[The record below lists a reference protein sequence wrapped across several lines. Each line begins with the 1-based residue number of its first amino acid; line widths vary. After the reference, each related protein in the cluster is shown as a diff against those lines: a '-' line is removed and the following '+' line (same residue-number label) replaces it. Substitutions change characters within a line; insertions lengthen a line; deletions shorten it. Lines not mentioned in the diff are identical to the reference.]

1 MTKENENN
9 SQPSSFRDQI
19 LRELEELKAK
29 RLQGQPVDTLSDVK
43 EKVVEEIGT
52 IASDTKQDD
61 EKETLIEKNNLVFPT
76 SLETSEVEEVA
87 EPPVS
92 ESDAV
97 AIQGNADETPAVD
110 NVTENEDTS
119 GQNNVQSDWE
129 QPDDKFQN
137 TVERN
142 MEELRNFIS
151 ANPELLGDQL
161 FKKEEKEEVEPV
173 SNQIETTPEV
183 ELVVSPSLDE
193 TFIDFPK
200 EDVSNLTGD
209 TEIIPLES
217 TLIAPAAVNSQ
228 ISNSE
233 SSEEVQPSRR
243 TTHSPKKQKRKKQ
256 DKAAKR
262 IVSVIMSLV
271 VVFFLATCAFGFFWV
286 KSSLE
291 PVNSQATESI
301 QVEIPE
307 GSSTKEIANILFEND
322 LIKNATVFNYYS
334 KIKSYNNYQSGFYN
348 LKQSM
353 SVDDI
358 AKALQETGSATAQKE
373 ASGSVLIVEGYTLT
387 QIANAVTLNAKTD
400 DKSDKTP
407 FTSEEFMA
415 TVTNQEFIDRMV
427 ATYPKLFASLPA
439 ADSGVIYRLEGYLF
453 PAVYDYY
460 DDTTIED
467 LVEHMISTTDARLQ
481 PYYEA
486 IAAKNLTV
494 NEVLTL
500 ASLVEKEGSTDEDR
514 RNIASVF
521 FNRLNAGM
529 PLQSNIAILYAQ
541 GKLGEE
547 TTLAED
553 TTIDTSID
561 SPYNI
566 YWNTGLMPGPVD
578 SPSLAAIE
586 AVINANTTDYLY
598 FVADVTTGTV
608 YFAKTIEEHD
618 QNVANYVNAH
628 LE

>member
-1 MTKENENN
+1 MTKENDNN
-9 SQPSSFRDQI
+9 AQPSSFRDQI
-19 LRELEELKAK
+19 LRELEELKAQ
-29 RLQGQPVDTLSDVK
+29 RLEGQPEETLSQVND
-43 EKVVEEIGT
+43 KVVEEIEA
-52 IASDTKQDD
+52 IASVA
-61 EKETLIEKNNLVFPT
+61 KNEIDH
-76 SLETSEVEEVA
+76 SEVA
-87 EPPVS
+87 EYEPEELPKVL
-92 ESDAV
+92 EER
-97 AIQGNADETPAVD
+97 ADESISEEITVLD
-110 NVTENEDTS
+110 EKQTDSNVGD
-119 GQNNVQSDWE
+119 
-129 QPDDKFQN
+129 QPQPVLQD

-142 MEELRNFIS
+142 LEELRNFIS

-161 FKKEEKEEVEPV
+161 LESEKMGSASVQSEE
-173 SNQIETTPEV
+173 SFDAHST
-183 ELVVSPSLDE
+183 SPSLED

-200 EDVSNLTGD
+200 EDVSTVTGD
-209 TEIIPLES
+209 TEIIPLEA
-217 TLIAPAAVNSQ
+217 TLIAPSVAVSKEPIKVEESQ
-228 ISNSE
+228 
-233 SSEEVQPSRR
+233 PRRR
-243 TTHSPKKQKRKKQ
+243 THSKNKQKRKKQ
-256 DKAAKR
+256 DRTAKR
-262 IVSVIMSLV
+262 IVAVVMSLV
-271 VVFFLATCAFGFFWV
+271 VVFFLATCTFGFFWV

-291 PVNSQATESI
+291 PINTEATKTI

-348 LKQSM
+348 LSQSM
-353 SVDDI
+353 SVDDL
-358 AKALQETGSATAQKE
+358 AKALQESGTPTAQEEPAGK
-373 ASGSVLIVEGYTLT
+373 VLIVEGYTLT
-387 QIANAVTLNAKTD
+387 QIANSVTLNAKTD
-400 DKSDKTP
+400 DKTDKTP
-407 FTSEEFMA
+407 FTSEEFLA

-427 ATYPKLFASLPA
+427 ATYPNLFASLPA

-467 LVEHMISTTDARLQ
+467 LVEQMISTTDARLQ

-486 IAAKNLTV
+486 IANKNLTV

-521 FNRLNAGM
+521 FNRLNAEM

-553 TTIDTSID
+553 TNIDTSIE

-566 YWNTGLMPGPVD
+566 YWRAGLMPGPVN
-578 SPSLAAIE
+578 SPSLSAIE
-586 AVINANTTDYLY
+586 AVLNANATDYYY

-608 YFAKTIEEHD
+608 YFANTIEEHD
-618 QNVANYVNAH
+618 QNVATYVNAH

>member
-1 MTKENENN
+1 MTKENDNN
-9 SQPSSFRDQI
+9 AQPSSFRDQI
-19 LRELEELKAK
+19 LRELEELKAQ
-29 RLQGQPVDTLSDVK
+29 RLEGQPEETLSQVND
-43 EKVVEEIGT
+43 KVVEEIEA
-52 IASDTKQDD
+52 IASVA
-61 EKETLIEKNNLVFPT
+61 KNEIDH
-76 SLETSEVEEVA
+76 SEVA
-87 EPPVS
+87 EFEPEELPKVL
-92 ESDAV
+92 EER
-97 AIQGNADETPAVD
+97 ADESISEEITVLD
-110 NVTENEDTS
+110 EKQTDSNMGD
-119 GQNNVQSDWE
+119 
-129 QPDDKFQN
+129 QPQPVLQD

-142 MEELRNFIS
+142 LEELRNFIS

-161 FKKEEKEEVEPV
+161 LESEKMGSASVQSEE
-173 SNQIETTPEV
+173 SFDAHST
-183 ELVVSPSLDE
+183 SPSLED

-200 EDVSNLTGD
+200 EDVSTVTGD
-209 TEIIPLES
+209 TEIIPLEA
-217 TLIAPAAVNSQ
+217 TLIAPSVAVSKEPIKVEESQ
-228 ISNSE
+228 
-233 SSEEVQPSRR
+233 PRRR
-243 TTHSPKKQKRKKQ
+243 THSKNKQKRKKQ
-256 DKAAKR
+256 DRTAKR
-262 IVSVIMSLV
+262 IVAVVMSLV
-271 VVFFLATCAFGFFWV
+271 VVFFLATCTFGFFWV

-291 PVNSQATESI
+291 PINTEATKTI

-348 LKQSM
+348 LSQSM
-353 SVDDI
+353 SVDDL
-358 AKALQETGSATAQKE
+358 AKALQESGTPTAQEEPAGK
-373 ASGSVLIVEGYTLT
+373 VLIVEGYTLT
-387 QIANAVTLNAKTD
+387 QIANSVTLNAKTD
-400 DKSDKTP
+400 DKTDKTP
-407 FTSEEFMA
+407 FTSEEFLA

-427 ATYPKLFASLPA
+427 ATYPNLFASLPA

-467 LVEHMISTTDARLQ
+467 LVEQMISTTDARLQ

-486 IAAKNLTV
+486 IANKNLTV

-521 FNRLNAGM
+521 FNRLNAEM

-553 TTIDTSID
+553 TNIDTSIE

-566 YWNTGLMPGPVD
+566 YWRAGLMPGPVN
-578 SPSLAAIE
+578 SPSLSAIE
-586 AVINANTTDYLY
+586 AVLNANATDYYY

-608 YFAKTIEEHD
+608 YFANTIEEHD
-618 QNVANYVNAH
+618 QNVATYVNAH

>member
-1 MTKENENN
+1 MTKENDNN
-9 SQPSSFRDQI
+9 AQPSSFRDQI
-19 LRELEELKAK
+19 LRELEELKAQ
-29 RLQGQPVDTLSDVK
+29 RLEGQPEETLSQVND
-43 EKVVEEIGT
+43 KVVEEIEA
-52 IASDTKQDD
+52 IASVA
-61 EKETLIEKNNLVFPT
+61 KN
-76 SLETSEVEEVA
+76 EVDHSEVA
-87 EPPVS
+87 EFEPEELPKVLE
-92 ESDAV
+92 ES
-97 AIQGNADETPAVD
+97 ADESISEEITVFD
-110 NVTENEDTS
+110 EKQTDSNVGD
-119 GQNNVQSDWE
+119 
-129 QPDDKFQN
+129 QPQPVLQD

-142 MEELRNFIS
+142 LEELRNFIS
-151 ANPELLGDQL
+151 ANPELLGNQL
-161 FKKEEKEEVEPV
+161 LESEKMGSTSVQSEE
-173 SNQIETTPEV
+173 SFDAHST
-183 ELVVSPSLDE
+183 SPSLED

-200 EDVSNLTGD
+200 EDVSTVTGD
-209 TEIIPLES
+209 TEIIPLEA
-217 TLIAPAAVNSQ
+217 TLIAPSVAVSKEPIKVEESQ
-228 ISNSE
+228 
-233 SSEEVQPSRR
+233 PRRR
-243 TTHSPKKQKRKKQ
+243 THSKNKQKRKKQ
-256 DKAAKR
+256 DRTAKR
-262 IVSVIMSLV
+262 IVAVVMSLV
-271 VVFFLATCAFGFFWV
+271 VVFFLATCTFGFFWV

-291 PVNSQATESI
+291 PVNTEATKTI

-348 LKQSM
+348 LSQSM
-353 SVDDI
+353 SVDDL
-358 AKALQETGSATAQKE
+358 AKALQESGTPTAQEEPAGK
-373 ASGSVLIVEGYTLT
+373 VLIVEGYTLT
-387 QIANAVTLNAKTD
+387 QIANSVTLNAKTD
-400 DKSDKTP
+400 DKTDKTP
-407 FTSEEFMA
+407 FTSEEFLT

-427 ATYPKLFASLPA
+427 ATYPNLFASLPA
-439 ADSGVIYRLEGYLF
+439 ADSGAIYRLEGYLF

-467 LVEHMISTTDARLQ
+467 LVEQMISTTDARLQ

-486 IAAKNLTV
+486 IANKNLTV

-521 FNRLNAGM
+521 FNRLNAEM

-553 TTIDTSID
+553 TNIDTSIE

-566 YWNTGLMPGPVD
+566 YWRTGLMPGPVD
-578 SPSLAAIE
+578 SPSLAAID

>member
-1 MTKENENN
+1 MTKENDNN
-9 SQPSSFRDQI
+9 AQPSSFRDQI
-19 LRELEELKAK
+19 LRELEELKAQ
-29 RLQGQPVDTLSDVK
+29 RLEGQPEETLSQVND
-43 EKVVEEIGT
+43 KVVEEIEA
-52 IASDTKQDD
+52 IASVA
-61 EKETLIEKNNLVFPT
+61 KNEIDH
-76 SLETSEVEEVA
+76 SEVA
-87 EPPVS
+87 EFEPEELPKVI
-92 ESDAV
+92 EER
-97 AIQGNADETPAVD
+97 ADESISEEITVLD
-110 NVTENEDTS
+110 EKQTDSNVGD
-119 GQNNVQSDWE
+119 
-129 QPDDKFQN
+129 QPQPVLQD

-142 MEELRNFIS
+142 LEELRNFIS

-161 FKKEEKEEVEPV
+161 LESEKMGSASVQSEE
-173 SNQIETTPEV
+173 SFDAHST
-183 ELVVSPSLDE
+183 SPSLED

-200 EDVSNLTGD
+200 EDVSTVTGD
-209 TEIIPLES
+209 TEIIPLEA
-217 TLIAPAAVNSQ
+217 TLIAPSVAVSKEPIKVEESQ
-228 ISNSE
+228 
-233 SSEEVQPSRR
+233 PRRR
-243 TTHSPKKQKRKKQ
+243 THSKNKQKRKKQ
-256 DKAAKR
+256 DRTAKR
-262 IVSVIMSLV
+262 IVAVVMSLV
-271 VVFFLATCAFGFFWV
+271 VVFFLATCTFGFFWV

-291 PVNSQATESI
+291 PINTEATKTI

-348 LKQSM
+348 LSQSM
-353 SVDDI
+353 SVDDL
-358 AKALQETGSATAQKE
+358 AKALQESGTPTAQEEPAGK
-373 ASGSVLIVEGYTLT
+373 VLIVEGYTLT
-387 QIANAVTLNAKTD
+387 QIANSVTLNAKTD
-400 DKSDKTP
+400 DKTDKTP
-407 FTSEEFMA
+407 FTSEEFLA

-427 ATYPKLFASLPA
+427 ATYPNLFASLPA

-467 LVEHMISTTDARLQ
+467 LVEQMISTTDARLQ

-486 IAAKNLTV
+486 IANKNLTV

-521 FNRLNAGM
+521 FNRLNAEM

-547 TTLAED
+547 ITLAED
-553 TTIDTSID
+553 TNIDTSIE

-566 YWNTGLMPGPVD
+566 YWRAGLMPGPVN
-578 SPSLAAIE
+578 SPSLSAIE
-586 AVINANTTDYLY
+586 AVLNANATDYYY

-608 YFAKTIEEHD
+608 YFANTIEEHD
-618 QNVANYVNAH
+618 QNVATYVNAH

>member
-1 MTKENENN
+1 MTKENDNN
-9 SQPSSFRDQI
+9 AQPSSFRDQI
-19 LRELEELKAK
+19 LRELEELKAQ
-29 RLQGQPVDTLSDVK
+29 RLEGQPEETLSQVND
-43 EKVVEEIGT
+43 KVVEEIEA
-52 IASDTKQDD
+52 IASVA
-61 EKETLIEKNNLVFPT
+61 KNEIDH
-76 SLETSEVEEVA
+76 SEVA
-87 EPPVS
+87 EFEPEELPKVL
-92 ESDAV
+92 EER
-97 AIQGNADETPAVD
+97 ADESISEEITVLD
-110 NVTENEDTS
+110 EKQTDSNVGD
-119 GQNNVQSDWE
+119 
-129 QPDDKFQN
+129 QPQPVLQD

-142 MEELRNFIS
+142 LEELRNFIS

-161 FKKEEKEEVEPV
+161 LESEKMGSASVQSEE
-173 SNQIETTPEV
+173 SFDAHST
-183 ELVVSPSLDE
+183 SPSLED

-200 EDVSNLTGD
+200 EDVSTVTGD
-209 TEIIPLES
+209 TEIIPLEA
-217 TLIAPAAVNSQ
+217 TLIAPSVAVSKEPIKVEESQ
-228 ISNSE
+228 
-233 SSEEVQPSRR
+233 PRRR
-243 TTHSPKKQKRKKQ
+243 THSKNKQKRKKQ
-256 DKAAKR
+256 DRTAKR
-262 IVSVIMSLV
+262 IVAVVMSLV
-271 VVFFLATCAFGFFWV
+271 VVFFLATCTFGFFWV

-291 PVNSQATESI
+291 PINTEATKTI

-348 LKQSM
+348 LSQSM
-353 SVDDI
+353 SVDDL
-358 AKALQETGSATAQKE
+358 AKALQESGTPTAQEEPAGK
-373 ASGSVLIVEGYTLT
+373 VLIVEGYTLT
-387 QIANAVTLNAKTD
+387 QIANSVTLNAKTD
-400 DKSDKTP
+400 DKTDKTP
-407 FTSEEFMA
+407 FTSEEFLA

-427 ATYPKLFASLPA
+427 ATYPNLFASLPA

-460 DDTTIED
+460 DDATIED
-467 LVEHMISTTDARLQ
+467 LVEQMISTTDARLQ

-486 IAAKNLTV
+486 IANKNLTV

-521 FNRLNAGM
+521 FNRLNAEM

-553 TTIDTSID
+553 TNIDTSIE

-566 YWNTGLMPGPVD
+566 YWRAGLMPGPVN
-578 SPSLAAIE
+578 SPSLSAIE
-586 AVINANTTDYLY
+586 AVLNENATDYYY

-608 YFAKTIEEHD
+608 YFANTIEEHD
-618 QNVANYVNAH
+618 QNVATYVNAH

>member
-1 MTKENENN
+1 MTKENDNN
-9 SQPSSFRDQI
+9 AQPSSFRDQI
-19 LRELEELKAK
+19 LRELEELKAQ
-29 RLQGQPVDTLSDVK
+29 RLEGQPEETLSQVND
-43 EKVVEEIGT
+43 KVVEEIEA
-52 IASDTKQDD
+52 IASVA
-61 EKETLIEKNNLVFPT
+61 KNEIDH
-76 SLETSEVEEVA
+76 SEVA
-87 EPPVS
+87 EFEPEELPKVL
-92 ESDAV
+92 EER
-97 AIQGNADETPAVD
+97 ADESISEEITVLD
-110 NVTENEDTS
+110 EKQTDSNVGD
-119 GQNNVQSDWE
+119 
-129 QPDDKFQN
+129 QPQPVLQY

-142 MEELRNFIS
+142 LEELRNFIS

-161 FKKEEKEEVEPV
+161 LESEKMGSASVQSEE
-173 SNQIETTPEV
+173 SFDAHST
-183 ELVVSPSLDE
+183 SPSLED

-200 EDVSNLTGD
+200 EDVSTVTGD
-209 TEIIPLES
+209 TEIIPLEA
-217 TLIAPAAVNSQ
+217 TLIAPSVAVSKEPIKVEESQ
-228 ISNSE
+228 
-233 SSEEVQPSRR
+233 PRRR
-243 TTHSPKKQKRKKQ
+243 THSKNKQKRKKQ
-256 DKAAKR
+256 DRTAKR
-262 IVSVIMSLV
+262 IVAVVMSLV
-271 VVFFLATCAFGFFWV
+271 VVFFLATCTFGFFWV

-291 PVNSQATESI
+291 PINTEATKTI

-348 LKQSM
+348 LSQSM
-353 SVDDI
+353 SVDDL
-358 AKALQETGSATAQKE
+358 AKALQESGTPTAQEEPAGK
-373 ASGSVLIVEGYTLT
+373 VLIVEGYTLT
-387 QIANAVTLNAKTD
+387 QIANSVTLNAKTD
-400 DKSDKTP
+400 DKTDKTP
-407 FTSEEFMA
+407 FTSEEFLA

-427 ATYPKLFASLPA
+427 ATYPNLFASLPA

-467 LVEHMISTTDARLQ
+467 LVEQMISTTDARLQ

-486 IAAKNLTV
+486 IANKNLTV

-521 FNRLNAGM
+521 FNRLNAEM

-553 TTIDTSID
+553 RNIDTSIE

-566 YWNTGLMPGPVD
+566 YWRAGLMPGPVD
-578 SPSLAAIE
+578 SPSLSAIE
-586 AVINANTTDYLY
+586 AVLNENATDYYY

-608 YFAKTIEEHD
+608 YFANTIEEHD
-618 QNVANYVNAH
+618 QNVATYVNAH

>member
-1 MTKENENN
+1 MTKENDNN
-9 SQPSSFRDQI
+9 AQPSSFRDQI
-19 LRELEELKAK
+19 LRELEELKAQ
-29 RLQGQPVDTLSDVK
+29 RLEGQPEETLSQVND
-43 EKVVEEIGT
+43 KVVEEIEA
-52 IASDTKQDD
+52 IASVA
-61 EKETLIEKNNLVFPT
+61 KNEIDH
-76 SLETSEVEEVA
+76 SEVA
-87 EPPVS
+87 EYEPEELPKVL
-92 ESDAV
+92 EER
-97 AIQGNADETPAVD
+97 ADESISEEITVLD
-110 NVTENEDTS
+110 EKQTDSNVGD
-119 GQNNVQSDWE
+119 
-129 QPDDKFQN
+129 QPQPVLQD

-142 MEELRNFIS
+142 LEELRNFIS

-161 FKKEEKEEVEPV
+161 LESEKMGSASVQSEE
-173 SNQIETTPEV
+173 SFDAHST
-183 ELVVSPSLDE
+183 SPSLED

-200 EDVSNLTGD
+200 EDVSTVTGD
-209 TEIIPLES
+209 TEIIPLEA
-217 TLIAPAAVNSQ
+217 TLIAPSVAVSKEPIKVEESQ
-228 ISNSE
+228 
-233 SSEEVQPSRR
+233 PRRR
-243 TTHSPKKQKRKKQ
+243 THSKNKQKQKKQ
-256 DKAAKR
+256 DRTAKR
-262 IVSVIMSLV
+262 IVAVVMSLV
-271 VVFFLATCAFGFFWV
+271 VVFFLATCTFGFFWV

-291 PVNSQATESI
+291 PINTEATKTI

-348 LKQSM
+348 LSQSM
-353 SVDDI
+353 SVDDL
-358 AKALQETGSATAQKE
+358 AKALQESGTPTAQEEPAGK
-373 ASGSVLIVEGYTLT
+373 VLIVEGYTLT
-387 QIANAVTLNAKTD
+387 QIANSVTLNAKTD
-400 DKSDKTP
+400 DKTDKTP
-407 FTSEEFMA
+407 FTSEEFLA

-427 ATYPKLFASLPA
+427 ATYPNLFASLPA

-460 DDTTIED
+460 DDATIED
-467 LVEHMISTTDARLQ
+467 LVEQMISTTDARLQ

-486 IAAKNLTV
+486 IANKNLTV

-521 FNRLNAGM
+521 FNRLNAEM

-553 TTIDTSID
+553 TNIDTSIE

-566 YWNTGLMPGPVD
+566 YWRAGLMPGPVD
-578 SPSLAAIE
+578 SPSLSAIE
-586 AVINANTTDYLY
+586 AVLNENATDYYY

-608 YFAKTIEEHD
+608 YFANTIEEHD
-618 QNVANYVNAH
+618 QNVATYVNAH

>member
-1 MTKENENN
+1 MTKENDNN
-9 SQPSSFRDQI
+9 AQPSSFRDQI
-19 LRELEELKAK
+19 LRELEELKAQ
-29 RLQGQPVDTLSDVK
+29 RLEGQPEETLSQVND
-43 EKVVEEIGT
+43 KVVEEIEA
-52 IASDTKQDD
+52 IASVA
-61 EKETLIEKNNLVFPT
+61 KNEIDH
-76 SLETSEVEEVA
+76 SEVA
-87 EPPVS
+87 EFEPEELPKVI
-92 ESDAV
+92 EER
-97 AIQGNADETPAVD
+97 ADESISEEITVLD
-110 NVTENEDTS
+110 EKQTDSNMGD
-119 GQNNVQSDWE
+119 
-129 QPDDKFQN
+129 QPQPVLQD

-142 MEELRNFIS
+142 LEELRNFIS

-161 FKKEEKEEVEPV
+161 LESEKTGSASVQSEE
-173 SNQIETTPEV
+173 SFDAHST
-183 ELVVSPSLDE
+183 SPSLED

-200 EDVSNLTGD
+200 EDVSTVTGD
-209 TEIIPLES
+209 TEIIPLEA
-217 TLIAPAAVNSQ
+217 TLIAPSVAVSKEPIKVEESQ
-228 ISNSE
+228 
-233 SSEEVQPSRR
+233 PRRR
-243 TTHSPKKQKRKKQ
+243 THSKNKQKRKKQ
-256 DKAAKR
+256 DRTAKR
-262 IVSVIMSLV
+262 IVAVVMSLV
-271 VVFFLATCAFGFFWV
+271 VVFFLATCTFGFFWV

-291 PVNSQATESI
+291 PINTEATKTI

-348 LKQSM
+348 LSQSM
-353 SVDDI
+353 SVDDL
-358 AKALQETGSATAQKE
+358 AKALQESGTPTAQEEPAGK
-373 ASGSVLIVEGYTLT
+373 VLIVEGYTLT
-387 QIANAVTLNAKTD
+387 QIANSVTLNAKTD
-400 DKSDKTP
+400 DKTDKTP
-407 FTSEEFMA
+407 FTSEEFLA

-427 ATYPKLFASLPA
+427 ATYPNLFASLPA

-467 LVEHMISTTDARLQ
+467 LVEQMISTTDARLQ

-486 IAAKNLTV
+486 IANKNLTV

-553 TTIDTSID
+553 TNIDTSIE

-566 YWNTGLMPGPVD
+566 YWRAGLMPGPVN
-578 SPSLAAIE
+578 SPSLSAIE
-586 AVINANTTDYLY
+586 AVLNENATDYYY

-608 YFAKTIEEHD
+608 YFANTIEEHD
-618 QNVANYVNAH
+618 QNVATYVNAH

>member
-1 MTKENENN
+1 MTKENDN
-9 SQPSSFRDQI
+9 SAQPSSFRDQI
-19 LRELEELKAK
+19 LRELEELKAQ
-29 RLQGQPVDTLSDVK
+29 RLEGQPEETLSQVND
-43 EKVVEEIGT
+43 KVVEEIEA
-52 IASDTKQDD
+52 IASVA
-61 EKETLIEKNNLVFPT
+61 KNEIDH
-76 SLETSEVEEVA
+76 SEVA
-87 EPPVS
+87 EFEPEELPKVL
-92 ESDAV
+92 EER
-97 AIQGNADETPAVD
+97 ADESISDEITVLD
-110 NVTENEDTS
+110 EKQTDSNVGD
-119 GQNNVQSDWE
+119 
-129 QPDDKFQN
+129 QPQPVLQD

-142 MEELRNFIS
+142 LEELRNFIS

-161 FKKEEKEEVEPV
+161 LESEKMGSASVQSEE
-173 SNQIETTPEV
+173 SFDAHST
-183 ELVVSPSLDE
+183 SPSLED

-200 EDVSNLTGD
+200 EDVSTVTGD
-209 TEIIPLES
+209 TEIIPLEA
-217 TLIAPAAVNSQ
+217 TLIAPSVAVSKEPIKVEESQ
-228 ISNSE
+228 
-233 SSEEVQPSRR
+233 PRRR
-243 TTHSPKKQKRKKQ
+243 THSKNKQKQKKQ
-256 DKAAKR
+256 DRTAKR
-262 IVSVIMSLV
+262 IVAVVMSLV
-271 VVFFLATCAFGFFWV
+271 VVFFLATCTFGFFWV

-291 PVNSQATESI
+291 PINTEAKKTI

-348 LKQSM
+348 LSQSM
-353 SVDDI
+353 SVDDL
-358 AKALQETGSATAQKE
+358 AKALQESGTPTAQEEPAGK
-373 ASGSVLIVEGYTLT
+373 VLIVEGYTLT
-387 QIANAVTLNAKTD
+387 QIANSVTLNAKTD
-400 DKSDKTP
+400 DKTDKTP
-407 FTSEEFMA
+407 FTSEEFLA

-427 ATYPKLFASLPA
+427 ATYPNLFASLPA

-467 LVEHMISTTDARLQ
+467 LVEQMISTTDARLQ

-486 IAAKNLTV
+486 IANKNLTV

-521 FNRLNAGM
+521 FNRLNAEM

-553 TTIDTSID
+553 TNIDTSIE

-566 YWNTGLMPGPVD
+566 YWRAGLMPGPVN
-578 SPSLAAIE
+578 SPSLSAIE
-586 AVINANTTDYLY
+586 AVLNENATDYYY

-608 YFAKTIEEHD
+608 YFANTIEEHD
-618 QNVANYVNAH
+618 QNVATYVNAH

>member
-1 MTKENENN
+1 MTKENDNN
-9 SQPSSFRDQI
+9 AQPSSFRDQI
-19 LRELEELKAK
+19 LRELEELKAQ
-29 RLQGQPVDTLSDVK
+29 RLEGQPEETLSQVND
-43 EKVVEEIGT
+43 KVVEEIEA
-52 IASDTKQDD
+52 IASVS
-61 EKETLIEKNNLVFPT
+61 KNEIDH
-76 SLETSEVEEVA
+76 SEVA
-87 EPPVS
+87 EFEPEELPKVL
-92 ESDAV
+92 EER
-97 AIQGNADETPAVD
+97 ADESISEEITVLD
-110 NVTENEDTS
+110 EKQTDSNMGD
-119 GQNNVQSDWE
+119 
-129 QPDDKFQN
+129 QPQPVLQD

-142 MEELRNFIS
+142 LEELRNFIS

-161 FKKEEKEEVEPV
+161 LESEKTGSASVQSEE
-173 SNQIETTPEV
+173 SFDAHST
-183 ELVVSPSLDE
+183 SPSLED

-200 EDVSNLTGD
+200 EDVSTVTGD
-209 TEIIPLES
+209 TEIIPLEA
-217 TLIAPAAVNSQ
+217 TLIAPSVAVSKEPIKVEESQ
-228 ISNSE
+228 
-233 SSEEVQPSRR
+233 PRRR
-243 TTHSPKKQKRKKQ
+243 THSKNKQKRKKQ
-256 DKAAKR
+256 DRTAKR
-262 IVSVIMSLV
+262 IVAVVMSLV
-271 VVFFLATCAFGFFWV
+271 VVFFLATCTFGFFWV

-291 PVNSQATESI
+291 PINTEATKTI

-348 LKQSM
+348 LSQSM
-353 SVDDI
+353 SVDDL
-358 AKALQETGSATAQKE
+358 AKALQESGTPTAQEEPAGK
-373 ASGSVLIVEGYTLT
+373 VLIVEGYTLT
-387 QIANAVTLNAKTD
+387 QIANSVTLNAKTD
-400 DKSDKTP
+400 DKTDKTP
-407 FTSEEFMA
+407 FTSEEFLA

-427 ATYPKLFASLPA
+427 ATYPNLFASLPA

-467 LVEHMISTTDARLQ
+467 LVEQMISTTDARLQ

-486 IAAKNLTV
+486 IANKNLTV

-521 FNRLNAGM
+521 FNRLNAEM

-553 TTIDTSID
+553 TNIDTSIE

-566 YWNTGLMPGPVD
+566 YWRAGLMPGPVN
-578 SPSLAAIE
+578 SPSLSAIE
-586 AVINANTTDYLY
+586 AVLNENATDYYY

-608 YFAKTIEEHD
+608 YFANTIEEHD
-618 QNVANYVNAH
+618 QNVATYVNAH

>member
-1 MTKENENN
+1 MTKENDNN
-9 SQPSSFRDQI
+9 AQPSSFRDQI
-19 LRELEELKAK
+19 LRELEELKAQ
-29 RLQGQPVDTLSDVK
+29 RLEGQPEETLSQVND
-43 EKVVEEIGT
+43 KVVEEIEA
-52 IASDTKQDD
+52 IASVA
-61 EKETLIEKNNLVFPT
+61 KNEIDH
-76 SLETSEVEEVA
+76 SEVA
-87 EPPVS
+87 EYEPEELPKVL
-92 ESDAV
+92 EER
-97 AIQGNADETPAVD
+97 ADESISEEITVLD
-110 NVTENEDTS
+110 EKQTDSNVGD
-119 GQNNVQSDWE
+119 
-129 QPDDKFQN
+129 QPQPVLQD

-142 MEELRNFIS
+142 LEELRNFIS

-161 FKKEEKEEVEPV
+161 LESEKMGSASVQSEE
-173 SNQIETTPEV
+173 SFDAHST
-183 ELVVSPSLDE
+183 SPSLED

-200 EDVSNLTGD
+200 EDVSTVTGD
-209 TEIIPLES
+209 TEIIPLEA
-217 TLIAPAAVNSQ
+217 TLIAPSVAVSKEPIKVEESQ
-228 ISNSE
+228 
-233 SSEEVQPSRR
+233 PRRR
-243 TTHSPKKQKRKKQ
+243 THSKNKQKRKKQ
-256 DKAAKR
+256 DRTAKR
-262 IVSVIMSLV
+262 IVAVVMSLV
-271 VVFFLATCAFGFFWV
+271 VVFFLATCTFGFFWV

-291 PVNSQATESI
+291 PINTEATKTI

-348 LKQSM
+348 LSQSM
-353 SVDDI
+353 SVDDL
-358 AKALQETGSATAQKE
+358 AKALQESGTPTAQEEPAGK
-373 ASGSVLIVEGYTLT
+373 VLIVEGYTLT
-387 QIANAVTLNAKTD
+387 QIANSVTLNAKTD
-400 DKSDKTP
+400 DKTDKTP
-407 FTSEEFMA
+407 FTSEEFLA

-427 ATYPKLFASLPA
+427 ATYPNLFASLPA

-460 DDTTIED
+460 DDATIED
-467 LVEHMISTTDARLQ
+467 LVEQMISTTDARLQ

-486 IAAKNLTV
+486 IANKNLTV

-521 FNRLNAGM
+521 FNRLNAEM

-553 TTIDTSID
+553 TNIDTSIE

-566 YWNTGLMPGPVD
+566 YRRAGLMPGPVD
-578 SPSLAAIE
+578 SPSLSAIE
-586 AVINANTTDYLY
+586 AVLNANATDYYY

-608 YFAKTIEEHD
+608 YFANTIEEHD
-618 QNVANYVNAH
+618 QNVATYVNAH

>member
-1 MTKENENN
+1 MTKENDNN
-9 SQPSSFRDQI
+9 AQPSSFRDQI
-19 LRELEELKAK
+19 LRELEELKAQ
-29 RLQGQPVDTLSDVK
+29 RLEGQPEETLSQVND
-43 EKVVEEIGT
+43 KVVEEIEA
-52 IASDTKQDD
+52 IASVA
-61 EKETLIEKNNLVFPT
+61 KNEIDH
-76 SLETSEVEEVA
+76 SEVA
-87 EPPVS
+87 EFEPEELQKVL
-92 ESDAV
+92 EER
-97 AIQGNADETPAVD
+97 ADESISEEITVLD
-110 NVTENEDTS
+110 EKQTDSNVGD
-119 GQNNVQSDWE
+119 
-129 QPDDKFQN
+129 QPQPVLQD

-142 MEELRNFIS
+142 LEELRNFIS

-161 FKKEEKEEVEPV
+161 LESEKMGSASVQSEE
-173 SNQIETTPEV
+173 SFDAHST
-183 ELVVSPSLDE
+183 SPSLED

-200 EDVSNLTGD
+200 EDVSTVTGD
-209 TEIIPLES
+209 TEIIPLEA
-217 TLIAPAAVNSQ
+217 TLIAPSVAVSKEPIKVEESQ
-228 ISNSE
+228 
-233 SSEEVQPSRR
+233 PRRR
-243 TTHSPKKQKRKKQ
+243 THSKNKQKRKKQ
-256 DKAAKR
+256 DRTAKR
-262 IVSVIMSLV
+262 IVAVVMSLV
-271 VVFFLATCAFGFFWV
+271 VVFFLATCTFGFFWV

-291 PVNSQATESI
+291 PINTEATKTI

-348 LKQSM
+348 LSQSM
-353 SVDDI
+353 SVDDL
-358 AKALQETGSATAQKE
+358 AKALQESGTPTAQEEPAGK
-373 ASGSVLIVEGYTLT
+373 VLIVEGYTLT
-387 QIANAVTLNAKTD
+387 QIANSVTLNAKTD
-400 DKSDKTP
+400 DKTDKTP
-407 FTSEEFMA
+407 FTSEEFLA

-427 ATYPKLFASLPA
+427 ATYPNLFASLPA

-467 LVEHMISTTDARLQ
+467 LVEQMISTTDARLQ

-486 IAAKNLTV
+486 IANKNLTV

-521 FNRLNAGM
+521 FNRLNAEM

-553 TTIDTSID
+553 TNIDTSIE

-566 YWNTGLMPGPVD
+566 YWRAGLMPGPVN
-578 SPSLAAIE
+578 SPSLSAIE
-586 AVINANTTDYLY
+586 AVLNENATDYYY

-608 YFAKTIEEHD
+608 YFANTIEEHD
-618 QNVANYVNAH
+618 QNVATYVNAH

>member
-1 MTKENENN
+1 MTKENDNN
-9 SQPSSFRDQI
+9 AQPSSFRDQI
-19 LRELEELKAK
+19 LRELEELKAQ
-29 RLQGQPVDTLSDVK
+29 RLEGQPEETLSQVND
-43 EKVVEEIGT
+43 KVVEEIEA
-52 IASDTKQDD
+52 IASVAKNEIDHSEVAKFEPEELPKVLEERADESISEEITVLD
-61 EKETLIEKNNLVFPT
+61 EKQTDSNVGDQPQ
-76 SLETSEVEEVA
+76 
-87 EPPVS
+87 PVLQ
-92 ESDAV
+92 D
-97 AIQGNADETPAVD
+97 
-110 NVTENEDTS
+110 
-119 GQNNVQSDWE
+119 
-129 QPDDKFQN
+129 

-142 MEELRNFIS
+142 LEELRNFIS

-161 FKKEEKEEVEPV
+161 LESEKMGSASVQSEE
-173 SNQIETTPEV
+173 SFDAHST
-183 ELVVSPSLDE
+183 SPSLED

-200 EDVSNLTGD
+200 EDVSTVTGD
-209 TEIIPLES
+209 TEIIPLEA
-217 TLIAPAAVNSQ
+217 TLIAPSVAVSKEPIKVEESQ
-228 ISNSE
+228 
-233 SSEEVQPSRR
+233 PRRR
-243 TTHSPKKQKRKKQ
+243 THSKNKQKQKKQ
-256 DKAAKR
+256 DRTAKR
-262 IVSVIMSLV
+262 IVAVVMSLV
-271 VVFFLATCAFGFFWV
+271 VVFFLATCTFGFFWV

-291 PVNSQATESI
+291 PINTEATKTI

-348 LKQSM
+348 LSQSM
-353 SVDDI
+353 SVDDL
-358 AKALQETGSATAQKE
+358 AKALQESGTPTAQEEPAGK
-373 ASGSVLIVEGYTLT
+373 VLIVEGYTLT
-387 QIANAVTLNAKTD
+387 QIANSVTLNAKTD
-400 DKSDKTP
+400 DKTDKTP
-407 FTSEEFMA
+407 FTSEEFLA

-427 ATYPKLFASLPA
+427 ATYPNLFASLPA

-460 DDTTIED
+460 DDATIEN
-467 LVEHMISTTDARLQ
+467 LVEQMISTTDARLQ

-486 IAAKNLTV
+486 IANKNLTV

-521 FNRLNAGM
+521 FNRLNAEM

-553 TTIDTSID
+553 TNIDTSIE

-566 YWNTGLMPGPVD
+566 YWRAGLMPGPVD
-578 SPSLAAIE
+578 SPSLSAIE
-586 AVINANTTDYLY
+586 AVLNANATDYYY

-608 YFAKTIEEHD
+608 YFANTIEEHD
-618 QNVANYVNAH
+618 QNVATYVNAH

>member
-1 MTKENENN
+1 MTKENDNN
-9 SQPSSFRDQI
+9 AQPSSFRDQI
-19 LRELEELKAK
+19 LRELEELKAQ
-29 RLQGQPVDTLSDVK
+29 RLEGQPEETLSQVND
-43 EKVVEEIGT
+43 KVVEEIEA
-52 IASDTKQDD
+52 IASVA
-61 EKETLIEKNNLVFPT
+61 KNEIDH
-76 SLETSEVEEVA
+76 SEVA
-87 EPPVS
+87 EFEPEELPKVL
-92 ESDAV
+92 EER
-97 AIQGNADETPAVD
+97 ADESISDEITVLD
-110 NVTENEDTS
+110 EKQTDSNVGD
-119 GQNNVQSDWE
+119 
-129 QPDDKFQN
+129 QPQPVLQD

-142 MEELRNFIS
+142 LEELRNFIS

-161 FKKEEKEEVEPV
+161 LESEKMGSASVQSEE
-173 SNQIETTPEV
+173 SFDAHST
-183 ELVVSPSLDE
+183 SPSLED

-200 EDVSNLTGD
+200 EDVSTVTGD
-209 TEIIPLES
+209 TEIIPLEA
-217 TLIAPAAVNSQ
+217 TLIAPSVAVSKEPIKVEESQ
-228 ISNSE
+228 
-233 SSEEVQPSRR
+233 PRRR
-243 TTHSPKKQKRKKQ
+243 THSKNKQKRKKQ
-256 DKAAKR
+256 DRTAKR
-262 IVSVIMSLV
+262 IVAVVMSLV
-271 VVFFLATCAFGFFWV
+271 VVFFLATCTFGFFWV

-291 PVNSQATESI
+291 PINTEATKTI

-348 LKQSM
+348 LSQSM
-353 SVDDI
+353 SVDDL
-358 AKALQETGSATAQKE
+358 AKALQESGTPTAQEEPAGK
-373 ASGSVLIVEGYTLT
+373 VLIVEGYTLT
-387 QIANAVTLNAKTD
+387 QIANSVTLNAKTD
-400 DKSDKTP
+400 DKTDKTP
-407 FTSEEFMA
+407 FTSEEFLA

-427 ATYPKLFASLPA
+427 ATYPNLFASLPA

-467 LVEHMISTTDARLQ
+467 LVEQMISTTDARLQ

-486 IAAKNLTV
+486 IANKNLTV

-521 FNRLNAGM
+521 FNRLNAEM

-553 TTIDTSID
+553 TNIDTSIE

-566 YWNTGLMPGPVD
+566 YWRAGLMPGPVD
-578 SPSLAAIE
+578 SPSLSAIE
-586 AVINANTTDYLY
+586 AVLNENATDYYY

-608 YFAKTIEEHD
+608 YFANTIEEHD
-618 QNVANYVNAH
+618 QNVATYVNAH

>member
-1 MTKENENN
+1 MTKENDNN
-9 SQPSSFRDQI
+9 AQPSSFRDQI
-19 LRELEELKAK
+19 LRELEELKAQ
-29 RLQGQPVDTLSDVK
+29 RLEGQPEETLSQVND
-43 EKVVEEIGT
+43 KVVEEIEA
-52 IASDTKQDD
+52 IASVAKNEIDHSEVAKFEPEELPKVLEERADESISEEITVLD
-61 EKETLIEKNNLVFPT
+61 EKQTDSNVGDQPQ
-76 SLETSEVEEVA
+76 
-87 EPPVS
+87 PVLQ
-92 ESDAV
+92 D
-97 AIQGNADETPAVD
+97 
-110 NVTENEDTS
+110 
-119 GQNNVQSDWE
+119 
-129 QPDDKFQN
+129 

-142 MEELRNFIS
+142 LEELRNFIS
-151 ANPELLGDQL
+151 ANSELLGDQL
-161 FKKEEKEEVEPV
+161 LESEKMGSASVQSEE
-173 SNQIETTPEV
+173 SFDAHST
-183 ELVVSPSLDE
+183 SPSLED

-200 EDVSNLTGD
+200 EDVSTVTGD
-209 TEIIPLES
+209 TEIIPLEA
-217 TLIAPAAVNSQ
+217 TLIAPSVAVSKEPIKVEESQ
-228 ISNSE
+228 
-233 SSEEVQPSRR
+233 PRRR
-243 TTHSPKKQKRKKQ
+243 THSKNKQKRKKQ
-256 DKAAKR
+256 DRTAKR
-262 IVSVIMSLV
+262 IVAVVMSLV
-271 VVFFLATCAFGFFWV
+271 VVFFLATCTFGFFWV

-291 PVNSQATESI
+291 PINTEATKTI

-348 LKQSM
+348 LSQSM
-353 SVDDI
+353 SVDEL
-358 AKALQETGSATAQKE
+358 AKALQESGTPTAQEEPAGK
-373 ASGSVLIVEGYTLT
+373 VLIVEGYTLT
-387 QIANAVTLNAKTD
+387 QIANSVTLNAKTD
-400 DKSDKTP
+400 DKTDKTP
-407 FTSEEFMA
+407 FTSEEFLA

-427 ATYPKLFASLPA
+427 ATYPNLFASLPA

-467 LVEHMISTTDARLQ
+467 LVEQMISTTDARLQ

-486 IAAKNLTV
+486 IANKNLTV

-521 FNRLNAGM
+521 FNRLNAEM

-553 TTIDTSID
+553 TNIDTSIE

-566 YWNTGLMPGPVD
+566 YWRAGLMPGPVD
-578 SPSLAAIE
+578 SPSLSAIE
-586 AVINANTTDYLY
+586 AVLNENATDYYY

-608 YFAKTIEEHD
+608 YFANTVEEHD
-618 QNVANYVNAH
+618 QNVATYVNAH

>member
-1 MTKENENN
+1 MTKENDNN
-9 SQPSSFRDQI
+9 AQPSSFRDQI
-19 LRELEELKAK
+19 LRELEELKAQ
-29 RLQGQPVDTLSDVK
+29 RLEGQPEETLSQVND
-43 EKVVEEIGT
+43 KVVEEIEA
-52 IASDTKQDD
+52 IASVA
-61 EKETLIEKNNLVFPT
+61 KN
-76 SLETSEVEEVA
+76 EVDHSEVA
-87 EPPVS
+87 EFEPEELPKVLE
-92 ESDAV
+92 ES
-97 AIQGNADETPAVD
+97 ADESISEEIIVFDEKQTD
-110 NVTENEDTS
+110 SNVGD
-119 GQNNVQSDWE
+119 
-129 QPDDKFQN
+129 QPQPVLQD

-142 MEELRNFIS
+142 LEELRNFIS

-161 FKKEEKEEVEPV
+161 LESEKMGSTSVQSEE
-173 SNQIETTPEV
+173 SFDAHST
-183 ELVVSPSLDE
+183 SPSLED

-200 EDVSNLTGD
+200 EDVSTVTGD
-209 TEIIPLES
+209 TEIIPLEA
-217 TLIAPAAVNSQ
+217 TLIAPSVAVSKEPIKVEESQ
-228 ISNSE
+228 
-233 SSEEVQPSRR
+233 PRRR
-243 TTHSPKKQKRKKQ
+243 THSKNKQKRKKQ
-256 DKAAKR
+256 DRTAKR
-262 IVSVIMSLV
+262 IVAVVMSLV
-271 VVFFLATCAFGFFWV
+271 VVFFLATCTFGFFWV

-291 PVNSQATESI
+291 PVNTEATKTI

-348 LKQSM
+348 LSQSM
-353 SVDDI
+353 SVDDL
-358 AKALQETGSATAQKE
+358 AKALQESGTPTAQEEPAGK
-373 ASGSVLIVEGYTLT
+373 VLIVEGYTLT
-387 QIANAVTLNAKTD
+387 QIANSVTLNAKTD
-400 DKSDKTP
+400 DKTDKTDKTP
-407 FTSEEFMA
+407 FTSEEFLT

-427 ATYPKLFASLPA
+427 ATYPNLFASLPA
-439 ADSGVIYRLEGYLF
+439 ADSGAIYRLEGYLF

-467 LVEHMISTTDARLQ
+467 LVEQMISTTDARLQ

-486 IAAKNLTV
+486 IANKNLTV

-521 FNRLNAGM
+521 FNRLNAEM

-553 TTIDTSID
+553 TNIDTSIE

-566 YWNTGLMPGPVD
+566 YWRTGLMPGPVD
-578 SPSLAAIE
+578 SPSLAAID

>member
-1 MTKENENN
+1 MTKENDNN
-9 SQPSSFRDQI
+9 AQPSSFRDQI
-19 LRELEELKAK
+19 LRELEELKAQ
-29 RLQGQPVDTLSDVK
+29 RLEGQPEETLSQVND
-43 EKVVEEIGT
+43 KVVEEIEA
-52 IASDTKQDD
+52 IASVA
-61 EKETLIEKNNLVFPT
+61 KN
-76 SLETSEVEEVA
+76 EVDHSEVA
-87 EPPVS
+87 EFEPEELPKVLE
-92 ESDAV
+92 ES
-97 AIQGNADETPAVD
+97 ADESISEEIIVFDEKQTD
-110 NVTENEDTS
+110 SNVGD
-119 GQNNVQSDWE
+119 
-129 QPDDKFQN
+129 QPQPVLQD

-142 MEELRNFIS
+142 LEELRNFIS

-161 FKKEEKEEVEPV
+161 LESEKMGSTSVQSEE
-173 SNQIETTPEV
+173 SFDAHST
-183 ELVVSPSLDE
+183 SPSLED

-200 EDVSNLTGD
+200 EDVSTVTGD
-209 TEIIPLES
+209 TEIIPLEA
-217 TLIAPAAVNSQ
+217 TLIAPSVAVSKEP
-228 ISNSE
+228 IKV
-233 SSEEVQPSRR
+233 EEIQPRRR
-243 TTHSPKKQKRKKQ
+243 THSKNKQKRKKQ
-256 DKAAKR
+256 DRTAKR
-262 IVSVIMSLV
+262 IVAVVMSLV
-271 VVFFLATCAFGFFWV
+271 VVFFLATCTFGFFWV

-291 PVNSQATESI
+291 PVNTEATKTI

-348 LKQSM
+348 LSQSM
-353 SVDDI
+353 SVDDL
-358 AKALQETGSATAQKE
+358 AKALQESGTPTAQEEPAGK
-373 ASGSVLIVEGYTLT
+373 VLIVEGYTLT
-387 QIANAVTLNAKTD
+387 QIANSVTLNAKTD
-400 DKSDKTP
+400 DKTDKTP
-407 FTSEEFMA
+407 FTSEEFLT

-427 ATYPKLFASLPA
+427 ATYPNLFASLPA
-439 ADSGVIYRLEGYLF
+439 ADSGAIYRLEGYLF

-467 LVEHMISTTDARLQ
+467 LVEQMISTTDARLQ

-486 IAAKNLTV
+486 IANKNLTV

-521 FNRLNAGM
+521 FNRLNAEM

-553 TTIDTSID
+553 TNIDTSIE

-566 YWNTGLMPGPVD
+566 YWRTGLMPGPVD
-578 SPSLAAIE
+578 SPSLAAID

>member
-1 MTKENENN
+1 MTKENDNN
-9 SQPSSFRDQI
+9 AQPSSFRDQI
-19 LRELEELKAK
+19 LRELEELKAQ
-29 RLQGQPVDTLSDVK
+29 RLEGQPEETLSQVND
-43 EKVVEEIGT
+43 KVVEEIEA
-52 IASDTKQDD
+52 IASVA
-61 EKETLIEKNNLVFPT
+61 KNEIDH
-76 SLETSEVEEVA
+76 SEVA
-87 EPPVS
+87 EFEPEELPKVL
-92 ESDAV
+92 EER
-97 AIQGNADETPAVD
+97 ADESISDEITVLD
-110 NVTENEDTS
+110 EKQTDSNVGD
-119 GQNNVQSDWE
+119 
-129 QPDDKFQN
+129 QPQPVLQD

-142 MEELRNFIS
+142 LEELRNFIS

-161 FKKEEKEEVEPV
+161 LESEKMGSASVQSEE
-173 SNQIETTPEV
+173 SFDAHST
-183 ELVVSPSLDE
+183 SPSLED

-200 EDVSNLTGD
+200 EDVSTVTGD
-209 TEIIPLES
+209 TEIIPLEA
-217 TLIAPAAVNSQ
+217 TLIAPSVAVSKEPIKVEESQ
-228 ISNSE
+228 
-233 SSEEVQPSRR
+233 PRRR
-243 TTHSPKKQKRKKQ
+243 THSKNKQKRKKQ
-256 DKAAKR
+256 DRTAKR
-262 IVSVIMSLV
+262 IVAVVMSLV
-271 VVFFLATCAFGFFWV
+271 VVFFLATCTFGFFWV

-291 PVNSQATESI
+291 PINTEAKKTI

-348 LKQSM
+348 LSQSM
-353 SVDDI
+353 SVDDL
-358 AKALQETGSATAQKE
+358 AKALQESGTPTAQEEPAGK
-373 ASGSVLIVEGYTLT
+373 VLIVEGYTLT
-387 QIANAVTLNAKTD
+387 QIANSVTLNAKTD
-400 DKSDKTP
+400 DKTDKTP
-407 FTSEEFMA
+407 FTSEEFLA

-427 ATYPKLFASLPA
+427 ATYPNLFASLPA

-467 LVEHMISTTDARLQ
+467 LVEQMISTTDARLQ

-486 IAAKNLTV
+486 IANKNLTV

-521 FNRLNAGM
+521 FNRLNAEM

-553 TTIDTSID
+553 TNIDTSIE

-566 YWNTGLMPGPVD
+566 YWRAGLMPGPVN
-578 SPSLAAIE
+578 SPSLSAIE
-586 AVINANTTDYLY
+586 AVLNENATDYYY

-608 YFAKTIEEHD
+608 YFANTIEEHD
-618 QNVANYVNAH
+618 QNVATYVNAH

>member
-1 MTKENENN
+1 MTKENDNN
-9 SQPSSFRDQI
+9 AQPSSFRDQI
-19 LRELEELKAK
+19 LRELEELKAQ
-29 RLQGQPVDTLSDVK
+29 RLEGQPEETLSQVND
-43 EKVVEEIGT
+43 KVVEEIEA
-52 IASDTKQDD
+52 IASVA
-61 EKETLIEKNNLVFPT
+61 KNEIDH
-76 SLETSEVEEVA
+76 SEVA
-87 EPPVS
+87 EYEPEELPKVL
-92 ESDAV
+92 EER
-97 AIQGNADETPAVD
+97 ADESISEEITVLD
-110 NVTENEDTS
+110 EKQTDSNVGD
-119 GQNNVQSDWE
+119 
-129 QPDDKFQN
+129 QPQPILQD

-142 MEELRNFIS
+142 LEELRNFIS

-161 FKKEEKEEVEPV
+161 LESEKMGSASVQSEE
-173 SNQIETTPEV
+173 SFDAHST
-183 ELVVSPSLDE
+183 SPSLED

-200 EDVSNLTGD
+200 EDVSTVTGD
-209 TEIIPLES
+209 TEIIPLEA
-217 TLIAPAAVNSQ
+217 TLIAPSVAVSKEPIKVEESQ
-228 ISNSE
+228 
-233 SSEEVQPSRR
+233 PRRR
-243 TTHSPKKQKRKKQ
+243 THSKNKQKRKKQ
-256 DKAAKR
+256 DRTAKR
-262 IVSVIMSLV
+262 IVAVVMSLV
-271 VVFFLATCAFGFFWV
+271 VVFFLATCTFGFFWV

-291 PVNSQATESI
+291 PINTEATKTI

-348 LKQSM
+348 LSQSM
-353 SVDDI
+353 SVDDL
-358 AKALQETGSATAQKE
+358 AKALQESGTPTAQEEPAGK
-373 ASGSVLIVEGYTLT
+373 VLIVEGYTLT
-387 QIANAVTLNAKTD
+387 QIANSVTLNAKTD
-400 DKSDKTP
+400 DKTDKTP
-407 FTSEEFMA
+407 FTSEEFLA

-427 ATYPKLFASLPA
+427 ATYPNLFASLPA

-467 LVEHMISTTDARLQ
+467 LVEQMISTTDARLQ

-486 IAAKNLTV
+486 IANKNLTV

-553 TTIDTSID
+553 TNIDTSIE

-566 YWNTGLMPGPVD
+566 YWRAGLMPGPVN
-578 SPSLAAIE
+578 SPSLSAIE
-586 AVINANTTDYLY
+586 AVLNENATDYYY

-608 YFAKTIEEHD
+608 YFANTIEEHD
-618 QNVANYVNAH
+618 QNVATYVNAH

>member
-1 MTKENENN
+1 MTKENDNN
-9 SQPSSFRDQI
+9 AQPSSFRDQI
-19 LRELEELKAK
+19 LRELEELKAQ
-29 RLQGQPVDTLSDVK
+29 RLEGQPEETLSQVND
-43 EKVVEEIGT
+43 KVVEEIEA
-52 IASDTKQDD
+52 IASVA
-61 EKETLIEKNNLVFPT
+61 KNEIDH
-76 SLETSEVEEVA
+76 SEVA
-87 EPPVS
+87 EYEPEELPKVL
-92 ESDAV
+92 EER
-97 AIQGNADETPAVD
+97 ADESISEEITVLD
-110 NVTENEDTS
+110 EKQTDSNVGD
-119 GQNNVQSDWE
+119 
-129 QPDDKFQN
+129 QPQPVLQD

-142 MEELRNFIS
+142 LEELRNFIS

-161 FKKEEKEEVEPV
+161 LESEKMGSASVQSEE
-173 SNQIETTPEV
+173 SFDAHST
-183 ELVVSPSLDE
+183 SPSLED

-200 EDVSNLTGD
+200 EDVSTVTGD
-209 TEIIPLES
+209 TEIIPLEA
-217 TLIAPAAVNSQ
+217 TLIAPSVAVSKEPIKVEESQ
-228 ISNSE
+228 
-233 SSEEVQPSRR
+233 PRRR
-243 TTHSPKKQKRKKQ
+243 THSKNKQKRKKQ
-256 DKAAKR
+256 DRTAKR
-262 IVSVIMSLV
+262 IVAVVMSLV
-271 VVFFLATCAFGFFWV
+271 VVFFLATCTFGFFWV

-291 PVNSQATESI
+291 PINTEATKTI

-348 LKQSM
+348 LSQSM
-353 SVDDI
+353 SVDDL
-358 AKALQETGSATAQKE
+358 AKALQESGTPTAQEEPAGK
-373 ASGSVLIVEGYTLT
+373 VLIVEGYTLT
-387 QIANAVTLNAKTD
+387 QIANSVTLNAKTD
-400 DKSDKTP
+400 DKTDKTP
-407 FTSEEFMA
+407 FTSEEFLA

-427 ATYPKLFASLPA
+427 ATYPNLFASLPA

-467 LVEHMISTTDARLQ
+467 LVEQMISTTDARLQ

-486 IAAKNLTV
+486 IANKNLTV

-521 FNRLNAGM
+521 FNRLNAEM

-553 TTIDTSID
+553 TNIDTSIE

-566 YWNTGLMPGPVD
+566 YWRAGLMPGPVN
-578 SPSLAAIE
+578 SPSLSAIE
-586 AVINANTTDYLY
+586 AVLNENATDYYY

-608 YFAKTIEEHD
+608 YFANTIEEHD
-618 QNVANYVNAH
+618 QNVATYVNAH

>member
-1 MTKENENN
+1 MTKENDNN
-9 SQPSSFRDQI
+9 AQPSSFRDQI
-19 LRELEELKAK
+19 LRELEELKAQ
-29 RLQGQPVDTLSDVK
+29 RLEGQPEETLSQVND
-43 EKVVEEIGT
+43 KVVEEIEA
-52 IASDTKQDD
+52 IASVA
-61 EKETLIEKNNLVFPT
+61 KNEIDH
-76 SLETSEVEEVA
+76 SEVA
-87 EPPVS
+87 EYEPEELPKVL
-92 ESDAV
+92 EER
-97 AIQGNADETPAVD
+97 ADESISEEITVLD
-110 NVTENEDTS
+110 EKQTDSNVGD
-119 GQNNVQSDWE
+119 
-129 QPDDKFQN
+129 QPQPVLQD

-142 MEELRNFIS
+142 LEELRNFIS
-151 ANPELLGDQL
+151 ANSELLGDQL
-161 FKKEEKEEVEPV
+161 LESEKMGSASVQSEE
-173 SNQIETTPEV
+173 SFDAHST
-183 ELVVSPSLDE
+183 SPSLED

-200 EDVSNLTGD
+200 EDVSTVTGD
-209 TEIIPLES
+209 TEIIPLEA
-217 TLIAPAAVNSQ
+217 TLIAPSVAVSKEPIKVEESQ
-228 ISNSE
+228 
-233 SSEEVQPSRR
+233 PRRR
-243 TTHSPKKQKRKKQ
+243 THSKNKQKRKKQ
-256 DKAAKR
+256 DRTAKR
-262 IVSVIMSLV
+262 IVAVVMSLV
-271 VVFFLATCAFGFFWV
+271 VVFFLATCTFGFFWV

-291 PVNSQATESI
+291 PINTEATKTI

-348 LKQSM
+348 LSQSM
-353 SVDDI
+353 SVDDL
-358 AKALQETGSATAQKE
+358 AKALQESGTPTAQEEPAGK
-373 ASGSVLIVEGYTLT
+373 VLIVEGYTLT
-387 QIANAVTLNAKTD
+387 QIANSVTLNAKTD
-400 DKSDKTP
+400 DKTDKTP
-407 FTSEEFMA
+407 FTSEEFLA

-427 ATYPKLFASLPA
+427 ATYPNLFASLPA

-467 LVEHMISTTDARLQ
+467 LVEQMISTTDARLQ

-486 IAAKNLTV
+486 IANKNLTV

-521 FNRLNAGM
+521 FNRLNAEM

-553 TTIDTSID
+553 RNIDTSIE

-566 YWNTGLMPGPVD
+566 YWRAGLMPGPVD
-578 SPSLAAIE
+578 SPSLSAIE
-586 AVINANTTDYLY
+586 AVLNENATDYYY

-608 YFAKTIEEHD
+608 YFANTIEEHD
-618 QNVANYVNAH
+618 QNVATYVNAH

>member
-1 MTKENENN
+1 MTKENDNN
-9 SQPSSFRDQI
+9 AQPSSFRDQI
-19 LRELEELKAK
+19 LRELEELKAQ
-29 RLQGQPVDTLSDVK
+29 RLEGQPEETLSQVND
-43 EKVVEEIGT
+43 KVVEEIEA
-52 IASDTKQDD
+52 IASVA
-61 EKETLIEKNNLVFPT
+61 KNEIDH
-76 SLETSEVEEVA
+76 SEVA
-87 EPPVS
+87 EYEPEELPKVL
-92 ESDAV
+92 EER
-97 AIQGNADETPAVD
+97 ADESISEEITVLD
-110 NVTENEDTS
+110 EKQTDSNVGD
-119 GQNNVQSDWE
+119 
-129 QPDDKFQN
+129 QPQPILQD

-142 MEELRNFIS
+142 LEELRNFIS

-161 FKKEEKEEVEPV
+161 LESEKMGSASVQSEE
-173 SNQIETTPEV
+173 SFDAHST
-183 ELVVSPSLDE
+183 SPSLED

-200 EDVSNLTGD
+200 EDVSTVTGD
-209 TEIIPLES
+209 TEIIPLEA
-217 TLIAPAAVNSQ
+217 TLIAPSVAVSKEPIKVEESQ
-228 ISNSE
+228 
-233 SSEEVQPSRR
+233 PRRR
-243 TTHSPKKQKRKKQ
+243 THSKNKQKRKKQ
-256 DKAAKR
+256 DRTAKR
-262 IVSVIMSLV
+262 IVAVVMSLV
-271 VVFFLATCAFGFFWV
+271 VVFFLATCTFGFFWV

-291 PVNSQATESI
+291 PINTEATKTI

-348 LKQSM
+348 LSQSM
-353 SVDDI
+353 SVDDL
-358 AKALQETGSATAQKE
+358 AKALQESGTPTAQEEPAGK
-373 ASGSVLIVEGYTLT
+373 VLIVEGYTLT
-387 QIANAVTLNAKTD
+387 QIANSVTLNAKTD
-400 DKSDKTP
+400 DKTDKTP
-407 FTSEEFMA
+407 FTSEEFLA

-427 ATYPKLFASLPA
+427 ATYPNLFASLPA

-460 DDTTIED
+460 DDATIED
-467 LVEHMISTTDARLQ
+467 LVEQMISTTDARLQ

-486 IAAKNLTV
+486 IANKNLTV

-521 FNRLNAGM
+521 FNRLNAEM

-553 TTIDTSID
+553 TNIDTSIE

-566 YWNTGLMPGPVD
+566 YWRAGLMPGPVD
-578 SPSLAAIE
+578 SPSLSAIE
-586 AVINANTTDYLY
+586 AVLNANATDYYY

-608 YFAKTIEEHD
+608 YFANTIEEHD
-618 QNVANYVNAH
+618 QNVATYVNAH

>member
-1 MTKENENN
+1 MTKENDNN
-9 SQPSSFRDQI
+9 AQPSSFRDQI
-19 LRELEELKAK
+19 LRELEELKAQ
-29 RLQGQPVDTLSDVK
+29 RLEGQPEETLSQVND
-43 EKVVEEIGT
+43 KVVEEIEA
-52 IASDTKQDD
+52 IASVA
-61 EKETLIEKNNLVFPT
+61 KN
-76 SLETSEVEEVA
+76 EVDHSEVA
-87 EPPVS
+87 EFEPEELPKVLE
-92 ESDAV
+92 ES
-97 AIQGNADETPAVD
+97 ADESISEEIIVFDEKQTD
-110 NVTENEDTS
+110 SNVGD
-119 GQNNVQSDWE
+119 
-129 QPDDKFQN
+129 QPQPVLQD

-142 MEELRNFIS
+142 LEELRNFIS

-161 FKKEEKEEVEPV
+161 LESEKMGSTSVQSEE
-173 SNQIETTPEV
+173 SFDAHST
-183 ELVVSPSLDE
+183 SPSLED

-200 EDVSNLTGD
+200 EDVSTVTGD
-209 TEIIPLES
+209 TEIIPLEA
-217 TLIAPAAVNSQ
+217 TLIAPSVAVSKEPIKVEESQ
-228 ISNSE
+228 
-233 SSEEVQPSRR
+233 PRRR
-243 TTHSPKKQKRKKQ
+243 THSKNKQKRKKQ
-256 DKAAKR
+256 DRTAKR
-262 IVSVIMSLV
+262 IVAVVMSLV
-271 VVFFLATCAFGFFWV
+271 VVFFLATCTFGFFWV

-291 PVNSQATESI
+291 PVNTEATKTI

-348 LKQSM
+348 LSQSM
-353 SVDDI
+353 SVDDL
-358 AKALQETGSATAQKE
+358 AKALQESGTPTAQEEPAGK
-373 ASGSVLIVEGYTLT
+373 VLIVEGYTLT
-387 QIANAVTLNAKTD
+387 QIANSVTLNAKTD
-400 DKSDKTP
+400 DKTP
-407 FTSEEFMA
+407 FTSEEFLT

-427 ATYPKLFASLPA
+427 ATYPNLFASLPA
-439 ADSGVIYRLEGYLF
+439 ADSGAIYRLEGYLF

-467 LVEHMISTTDARLQ
+467 LVEQMISTTDARLQ

-486 IAAKNLTV
+486 IANKNLTV

-521 FNRLNAGM
+521 FNRLNAEM

-553 TTIDTSID
+553 TNIDTSIE

-566 YWNTGLMPGPVD
+566 YWRTGLMPGPVD
-578 SPSLAAIE
+578 SPSLAAID
-586 AVINANTTDYLY
+586 AVINSNTTDYLY

>member
-1 MTKENENN
+1 MTKENDNN
-9 SQPSSFRDQI
+9 AQPSSFRDQI
-19 LRELEELKAK
+19 LRELEELKAQ
-29 RLQGQPVDTLSDVK
+29 RLEGQPEETLSQVND
-43 EKVVEEIGT
+43 KVVEEIEA
-52 IASDTKQDD
+52 IASVA
-61 EKETLIEKNNLVFPT
+61 KNEIDH
-76 SLETSEVEEVA
+76 SEVA
-87 EPPVS
+87 EYEPEELPKVL
-92 ESDAV
+92 EER
-97 AIQGNADETPAVD
+97 ADESISEEITVLD
-110 NVTENEDTS
+110 EKQTDSNVGD
-119 GQNNVQSDWE
+119 
-129 QPDDKFQN
+129 QPQPVLQD

-142 MEELRNFIS
+142 LEELRNFIS

-161 FKKEEKEEVEPV
+161 LESEKMGSASVQSEE
-173 SNQIETTPEV
+173 SFDAHST
-183 ELVVSPSLDE
+183 SPSLED

-200 EDVSNLTGD
+200 EDVSTVTGD
-209 TEIIPLES
+209 TEIIPLEA
-217 TLIAPAAVNSQ
+217 TLIAPSVAVSKEPIKVEESQ
-228 ISNSE
+228 
-233 SSEEVQPSRR
+233 PRRR
-243 TTHSPKKQKRKKQ
+243 THSKNKQKRKKQ
-256 DKAAKR
+256 DRTAKR
-262 IVSVIMSLV
+262 IVAVVMSLV
-271 VVFFLATCAFGFFWV
+271 VIFFLATCTFGFFWV

-291 PVNSQATESI
+291 PINTEATKTI

-348 LKQSM
+348 LSQSM
-353 SVDDI
+353 SVDDL
-358 AKALQETGSATAQKE
+358 AKALQESGTPTAQEEPAGK
-373 ASGSVLIVEGYTLT
+373 VLIVEGYTLT
-387 QIANAVTLNAKTD
+387 QIANSVTLNAKTD
-400 DKSDKTP
+400 DKTDKTP
-407 FTSEEFMA
+407 FTSEEFLA

-427 ATYPKLFASLPA
+427 ATYPNLFASLPA

-460 DDTTIED
+460 DDATIED
-467 LVEHMISTTDARLQ
+467 LVEQMISTTDARLQ

-486 IAAKNLTV
+486 IANKNLTV

-521 FNRLNAGM
+521 FNRLNAEM

-553 TTIDTSID
+553 TNIDTSIE

-566 YWNTGLMPGPVD
+566 YWRAGLMPGPVD
-578 SPSLAAIE
+578 SPSLSAIE
-586 AVINANTTDYLY
+586 AVLNANATDYYY

-608 YFAKTIEEHD
+608 YFANTIEEHD
-618 QNVANYVNAH
+618 QNVATYVNVH

>member
-1 MTKENENN
+1 MTKENDNN
-9 SQPSSFRDQI
+9 AQPSSFRDQI
-19 LRELEELKAK
+19 LRELEELKAQ
-29 RLQGQPVDTLSDVK
+29 RLEGQPEETLSQVND
-43 EKVVEEIGT
+43 KVVEEIEA
-52 IASDTKQDD
+52 IASVA
-61 EKETLIEKNNLVFPT
+61 KN
-76 SLETSEVEEVA
+76 EVDHSEVA
-87 EPPVS
+87 EFEPEELPKVLE
-92 ESDAV
+92 ES
-97 AIQGNADETPAVD
+97 ADESISEEIIVFDEKQTD
-110 NVTENEDTS
+110 SNVGD
-119 GQNNVQSDWE
+119 
-129 QPDDKFQN
+129 QPQPVLQD

-142 MEELRNFIS
+142 LEELRNFIS

-161 FKKEEKEEVEPV
+161 LESEKMGSTSVQSEE
-173 SNQIETTPEV
+173 SFDAHST
-183 ELVVSPSLDE
+183 SPSLED

-200 EDVSNLTGD
+200 EDVSTVTGD
-209 TEIIPLES
+209 TEIIPLEA
-217 TLIAPAAVNSQ
+217 TLIAPSVAVSKEPIKVEESQ
-228 ISNSE
+228 
-233 SSEEVQPSRR
+233 PRRR
-243 TTHSPKKQKRKKQ
+243 THSKNKQKRKKQ
-256 DKAAKR
+256 DRTAKR
-262 IVSVIMSLV
+262 IVAVVMSLV
-271 VVFFLATCAFGFFWV
+271 VVFFLATCTFGFFWV

-291 PVNSQATESI
+291 PVNTEATKTI

-348 LKQSM
+348 LSQSM
-353 SVDDI
+353 SVDDL
-358 AKALQETGSATAQKE
+358 AKALQESGTPTAQEEPAGK
-373 ASGSVLIVEGYTLT
+373 VLIVEGYTLT
-387 QIANAVTLNAKTD
+387 QIANSVTLNAKTD
-400 DKSDKTP
+400 DKTDKTP
-407 FTSEEFMA
+407 FTSEEFLT

-427 ATYPKLFASLPA
+427 ATYPNLFASLPA
-439 ADSGVIYRLEGYLF
+439 ADSGAIYRLEGYLF

-467 LVEHMISTTDARLQ
+467 LVEQMISTTDARLQ

-486 IAAKNLTV
+486 IANKNLTV

-521 FNRLNAGM
+521 FNRLNAEM

-553 TTIDTSID
+553 TNIDTSIE

-566 YWNTGLMPGPVD
+566 YWRTGLMPGPVD
-578 SPSLAAIE
+578 SPSLAAID